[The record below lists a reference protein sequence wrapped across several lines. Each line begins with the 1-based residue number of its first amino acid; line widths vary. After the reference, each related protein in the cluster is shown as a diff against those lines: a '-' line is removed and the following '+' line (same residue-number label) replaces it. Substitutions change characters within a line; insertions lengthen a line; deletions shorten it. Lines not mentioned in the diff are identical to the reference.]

1 MANIYSE
8 KEFKELMT
16 NYYSTKGIKDL
27 LKEVKK
33 YLKEGKKDEELCE
46 LIGGASCDKY
56 LFGNDEIIHII
67 IEKTRFIDF
76 TPYEYDIKIQQD
88 EKSINIFIDYET
100 KEIKADTKCFIE
112 YKDGSMEKDYYEIAH
127 INF

>member
-1 MANIYSE
+1 M
-8 KEFKELMT
+8 KT
-16 NYYSTKGIKDL
+16 NYYNTKDIKDI

-33 YLKEGKKDEELCE
+33 YLKEGKKEEEISE
-46 LIGGASCDKY
+46 LIGGSTCDKY

-67 IEKTRFIDF
+67 IKRTRFENFLKD
-76 TPYEYDIKIQQD
+76 EYDIKKIKQD
-88 EKSINIFIDYET
+88 MDEESVNIFIDYET

-112 YKDGSMEKDYYEIAH
+112 YKNGHIEKDYYEIAY